1 MIILGVHDGHNAS
14 AALMIDGKVVSSASE
29 ERFTRLKNDLCH
41 PAKAIDYVLQ
51 AANVAPEQIDMVA
64 LATKNTDPIGVKIKR
79 ETSFKIGDYITEMH
93 HYWKPKLYENA
104 SIDYWQFAQQH
115 FRVDSNHSPYNL
127 DFLNHTPKEG
137 WATAFNEQ
145 RIGLAADQLQI
156 PKSKIRLIDHH
167 TGHAYYA
174 YMASPRDDNQRAAIV
189 TADSWGDD
197 CNATISVAESGRI
210 REINRTPMCNLAR
223 IYRWMT
229 LLLGM
234 KPNEHEYK
242 VMGLAP
248 YARDYVR
255 EPAYRIF
262 KETLVVDGLD
272 FRWKEKPT
280 DMYFYFKERFE
291 GVRFDGIAAGLQ
303 LWLEEMVC
311 EWVTNIMNHTGAEV
325 LYYSGGLSLNVK
337 ANKSIAEL
345 PAVKDFHIPPSGGD
359 ESLSMGAAYYLG
371 VELGEKPVP
380 LTNAYLGYEPSESE
394 AVKAAETFR
403 EHKDYQV
410 IDNPNEEL
418 LAELLAQGTVLA
430 RCVGR
435 MEFGARALGNRSILC
450 DPSKAENLNL
460 INQKIKFRDFW
471 MPFTPSILKERAQDY
486 LVNPKQLEASYMTL
500 AFDSTPLARKEI
512 RAAIHP
518 ADFTVR
524 PQLVSRELNPGY
536 YNLIKAFEKR
546 TGIGALL
553 NTSLNLH
560 GDPIV
565 CNVADA
571 IKTLV
576 ESGLDGLILPGVLIL
591 RREKSIKGSNEA

>member
-1 MIILGVHDGHNAS
+1 VIILGIHDGHNAS
-14 AALMIDGKVVSSASE
+14 AALLIEGRVVSSVSE
-29 ERFTRLKNDLCH
+29 ERFTRIKNDLCH
-41 PAKAIDYVLQ
+41 PAKAIDYILKES
-51 AANVAPEQIDMVA
+51 NVAPEQIDMVA
-64 LATKNTDPIGVKIKR
+64 LATKETDPIGVKIKR
-79 ETSFKIGDYITEMH
+79 ETTFKIGDYITEMH

-104 SIDYWQFAQQH
+104 SIDYWEFAQQYLE
-115 FRVDSNHSPYNL
+115 VDSNHSPYSL
-127 DFLNHTPKEG
+127 DFLNHTPKEQ

-145 RIGLAADQLQI
+145 RIDLVVDQLGI

-174 YMASPRDDNQRAAIV
+174 YMASPRDDRKAAIV

-197 CNATISVAESGRI
+197 CNATISVVESGAIKEI
-210 REINRTPMCNLAR
+210 RRTAMCNLAR

-255 EPAYRIF
+255 DPAYRIF

-272 FRWKEKPT
+272 FRWKQKPT
-280 DMYFYFKERFE
+280 DMYFYFRERFE

-303 LWLEEMVC
+303 LWLEDMVC
-311 EWVTNIMNHTGAEV
+311 EWITNIMNHTGAEV

-337 ANKSIAEL
+337 ANKSIGEL

-359 ESLSMGAAYYLG
+359 ESLSMGAAFY
-371 VELGEKPVP
+371 VAAELGDKPLP
-380 LTNAYLGYEPSESE
+380 LENAYLGYEPSLGE
-394 AVKAAETFR
+394 AAKGAEAFR
-403 EHKDYQV
+403 DHKDYAV
-410 IDNPNEEL
+410 IDDPNVEL
-418 LAELLAQGTVLA
+418 LADLLAGGKVLA

-450 DPSKAENLNL
+450 DPSKPENLNL

-471 MPFTPSILKERAQDY
+471 MPFTPSILQERADDY
-486 LVNPKQLEASYMTL
+486 LINPKKLQASYMTI
-500 AFDSTPLARKEI
+500 AFDSTPRARKDI

-524 PQLVSRELNPGY
+524 PQLVTRKLNPDY
-536 YNLIKAFEKR
+536 YELIKAFESR
-546 TGIGALL
+546 TGVGALL

-576 ESGLDGLILPGVLIL
+576 ESGLDGVVLPGVLIL
-591 RREKSIKGSNEA
+591 RRANNPGP